1 MFSKR
6 ANNVSPSVTV
16 ELNARVAQMIRDGID
31 IIKMNIGEPDFNT
44 PDNIKDAAKQAI
56 DNNFTRYTP
65 TPGIP
70 DLIQAIIE
78 KLKKDNNLEYAPNEI
93 CVTTG
98 AKQAL
103 YEAVLTLVGE
113 GDEVI
118 VPTPCWVSYEDM
130 IKLAGGVPVTVPTI
144 EKGEKRF
151 HLDLERI
158 EKAITSRTTAIM
170 INTPNNPTGVVYT
183 KEELEGLAQLCI
195 RHDIWIISDEVY
207 EKLIYEDAVHVSL
220 ASISKEAWNR
230 TVTING
236 CSKTYAMTGWRL
248 GYAAAPAAFM
258 KKMRGMQGHIT
269 SGVNAISQKA
279 AVEAIGG
286 PQESVEKMKNE
297 FDRRRIM
304 MYKKLC
310 DIPGITLVSAEG
322 AFYLLPDVSSYFG
335 KTWGKGVIHDSCDM
349 AEYLL
354 EKAKVAVVPGDGFRA
369 PGCLRLSYSNSYEKL
384 SEGIERIEE
393 ALKKSRQS

>member
-130 IKLAGGVPVTVPTI
+130 IKLAGGVPGTVPTI

-393 ALKKSRQS
+393 ALKELK

>member
-279 AVEAIGG
+279 AVEAISG

-393 ALKKSRQS
+393 ALKELK

>member
-44 PDNIKDAAKQAI
+44 PDNIKDVAKRAI

-70 DLIQAIIE
+70 DLIQVIIE
-78 KLKKDNNLEYAPNEI
+78 KLKKDNNLEYASNEI

-151 HLDLERI
+151 HLDLDRI

-183 KEELEGLAQLCI
+183 KEELEGLAEICV
-195 RHDIWIISDEVY
+195 RYDIWVISDEVY
-207 EKLIYEDAVHVSL
+207 EKLIYEDAVHISL
-220 ASISKEAWNR
+220 ASISKEAWSR

-236 CSKTYAMTGWRL
+236 CSKTY
-248 GYAAAPAAFM
+248 
-258 KKMRGMQGHIT
+258 I
-269 SGVNAISQKA
+269 
-279 AVEAIGG
+279 
-286 PQESVEKMKNE
+286 
-297 FDRRRIM
+297 
-304 MYKKLC
+304 
-310 DIPGITLVSAEG
+310 
-322 AFYLLPDVSSYFG
+322 
-335 KTWGKGVIHDSCDM
+335 
-349 AEYLL
+349 
-354 EKAKVAVVPGDGFRA
+354 
-369 PGCLRLSYSNSYEKL
+369 
-384 SEGIERIEE
+384 
-393 ALKKSRQS
+393 

>member
-304 MYKKLC
+304 IYKKLC

-384 SEGIERIEE
+384 SAGIARNEE
-393 ALKKSRQS
+393 ALKELK

>member
-335 KTWGKGVIHDSCDM
+335 KTWGKGVIHDSCNM

-393 ALKKSRQS
+393 ALKELK

>member
-393 ALKKSRQS
+393 ALKELK

>member
-384 SEGIERIEE
+384 SE
-393 ALKKSRQS
+393 

>member
-78 KLKKDNNLEYAPNEI
+78 KLKKDNHLEYAPKEI

-393 ALKKSRQS
+393 ALKELK

>member
-44 PDNIKDAAKQAI
+44 PDNIKDVAKRAI

-70 DLIQAIIE
+70 DLIQVIIE
-78 KLKKDNNLEYAPNEI
+78 KLKKDNNLEYASNEI

-151 HLDLERI
+151 HLDLDRI

-183 KEELEGLAQLCI
+183 KEELEGLAEICV
-195 RHDIWIISDEVY
+195 RYDIWVISDEVY
-207 EKLIYEDAVHVSL
+207 EKLIYEDAVHISL
-220 ASISKEAWNR
+220 ASISKEAWSR

-248 GYAAAPAAFM
+248 GYAAAPASFM
-258 KKMRGMQGHIT
+258 KKMRGRLGHIT
-269 SGVNAISQKA
+269 SGVNAISQNA

-286 PQESVEKMKNE
+286 PQESVTKMKNE

-335 KTWGKGVIHDSCDM
+335 KTWEKGVIHDSCDM

-384 SEGIERIEE
+384 SEGIERIEK
-393 ALKKSRQS
+393 ALKELK

>member
-130 IKLAGGVPVTVPTI
+130 IKLAGSGNRSDYR
-144 EKGEKRF
+144 KR
-151 HLDLERI
+151 R
-158 EKAITSRTTAIM
+158 K
-170 INTPNNPTGVVYT
+170 
-183 KEELEGLAQLCI
+183 K
-195 RHDIWIISDEVY
+195 
-207 EKLIYEDAVHVSL
+207 VS
-220 ASISKEAWNR
+220 
-230 TVTING
+230 
-236 CSKTYAMTGWRL
+236 
-248 GYAAAPAAFM
+248 
-258 KKMRGMQGHIT
+258 
-269 SGVNAISQKA
+269 
-279 AVEAIGG
+279 
-286 PQESVEKMKNE
+286 
-297 FDRRRIM
+297 
-304 MYKKLC
+304 
-310 DIPGITLVSAEG
+310 
-322 AFYLLPDVSSYFG
+322 
-335 KTWGKGVIHDSCDM
+335 
-349 AEYLL
+349 
-354 EKAKVAVVPGDGFRA
+354 FR
-369 PGCLRLSYSNSYEKL
+369 S
-384 SEGIERIEE
+384 
-393 ALKKSRQS
+393 

>member
-183 KEELEGLAQLCI
+183 KEVLEGLAQLCI

-393 ALKKSRQS
+393 ALKELK

>member
-44 PDNIKDAAKQAI
+44 PDNIKDVAKRAI

-70 DLIQAIIE
+70 DLIQVIIE
-78 KLKKDNNLEYAPNEI
+78 KLKKDNNLEYASNEI

-151 HLDLERI
+151 HLDLDRI

-183 KEELEGLAQLCI
+183 KEELEGLAEICV
-195 RHDIWIISDEVY
+195 RYDIWVISDEVY
-207 EKLIYEDAVHVSL
+207 EKLIYEDAVHISL
-220 ASISKEAWNR
+220 ASISKEAWSR

-248 GYAAAPAAFM
+248 GYAAAPASFM

-286 PQESVEKMKNE
+286 PQESVTKMKNE

-335 KTWGKGVIHDSCDM
+335 KTWEEGIIHDSCDM

-384 SEGIERIEE
+384 SEGIERIEK
-393 ALKKSRQS
+393 ALKELK

>member
-44 PDNIKDAAKQAI
+44 PDNIKDVAKRAI

-70 DLIQAIIE
+70 DLIQVIIE
-78 KLKKDNNLEYAPNEI
+78 KLKKDNNLEYASNEI

-151 HLDLERI
+151 HLDLDRI

-183 KEELEGLAQLCI
+183 KEELEGLAEICV
-195 RHDIWIISDEVY
+195 RYDIWVISDEVY
-207 EKLIYEDAVHVSL
+207 EKLIYEDAVHISL
-220 ASISKEAWNR
+220 ASISKEAWSR

-248 GYAAAPAAFM
+248 GYAAAPASFM

-279 AVEAIGG
+279 AVEAIGA
-286 PQESVEKMKNE
+286 
-297 FDRRRIM
+297 RRN
-304 MYKKLC
+304 
-310 DIPGITLVSAEG
+310 
-322 AFYLLPDVSSYFG
+322 LL
-335 KTWGKGVIHDSCDM
+335 
-349 AEYLL
+349 
-354 EKAKVAVVPGDGFRA
+354 R
-369 PGCLRLSYSNSYEKL
+369 R
-384 SEGIERIEE
+384 
-393 ALKKSRQS
+393 

>member
-16 ELNARVAQMIRDGID
+16 ELNARVAKLIREGVDV
-31 IIKMNIGEPDFNT
+31 IKMNIGEPDFNT
-44 PDNIKDAAKQAI
+44 PDNIKDAAKKAI
-56 DNNFTRYTP
+56 DDNFTRYTP

-70 DLIQAIIE
+70 DLIKVITE
-78 KLKKDNNLEYAPNEI
+78 KLEKDNGLTYAANEI

-103 YEAVLTLVGE
+103 YEAVLVLVGE
-113 GDEVI
+113 GDEVV

-130 IKLAGGVPVTVPTI
+130 IKLAGGIPVTVPTI
-144 EKGEKRF
+144 TEGENRF
-151 HLDLERI
+151 HLDLDAI
-158 EKAITSRTTAIM
+158 EKAITPKTTAIM

-183 KEELEGLAQLCI
+183 REELEGLAKICI
-195 RHDIWIISDEVY
+195 KHDIWIISDEVY
-207 EKLIYEDAVHVSL
+207 EKLIYDGAEHISMA
-220 ASISKEAWNR
+220 AISKEAWER
-230 TVTING
+230 TVTVNG

-248 GYAAAPAAFM
+248 GYAAAPAGFM

-286 PQESVEKMKNE
+286 PQESVGKMKEE
-297 FDRRRIM
+297 FDRRRVM

-310 DIPGITLVSAEG
+310 EIPGVTLVPATG

-335 KTWGKGVIHDSCDM
+335 KSWENGMIHDSCEM

-384 SEGIERIEE
+384 SEGIERIKK
-393 ALKKSRQS
+393 ALAELK